1 MALSKEFCCKKKI
14 EMVMGLSVT
23 LMVVISKGIFCMGPS
38 MVMARLCLLM
48 GAVIVEVGSI
58 ML

>member
-1 MALSKEFCCKKKI
+1 
-14 EMVMGLSVT
+14 MVMGLSVT

-48 GAVIVEVGSI
+48 GAVIVEIGSI
-58 ML
+58 IL